1 MKIMI
6 LENVEFESRSF
17 EKGQTV
23 LLDSN
28 SAKRLCDT
36 GSASPEDTNRSV
48 GLSSSNVEAPQKREK
63 K

>member
-1 MKIMI
+1 MKIII

-17 EKGQTV
+17 EKGQIV

-28 SAKRLCDT
+28 TAKRLCDT
-36 GSASPEDTNRSV
+36 GSASPEDTNRAV
-48 GLSSSNVEAPQKREK
+48 GLSSSNVKPPTKREK

>member
-6 LENVEFESRSF
+6 LDNVEFEGRAF
-17 EKGQTV
+17 EKGTV
-23 LLDSN
+23 VLMDSN

-36 GSASPEDTNRSV
+36 GKAFPDDTNRSV
-48 GLSSSNVEAPQKREK
+48 GLKSSNVEAPTKREK

>member
-1 MKIMI
+1 MKIII

-17 EKGQTV
+17 EKGQIV

-28 SAKRLCDT
+28 TAKRLCDT
-36 GSASPEDTNRSV
+36 GKASPEDTNRSV
-48 GLSSSNVEAPQKREK
+48 GLDSSNVEAPQKREK

>member
-1 MKIMI
+1 MKIII

-23 LLDSN
+23 LMTAN
-28 SAKRLCDT
+28 EAKRLCLT
-36 GSASPEDTNRSV
+36 GKATMEETNRSV
-48 GLSSSNVEAPQKREK
+48 GLESSDVEAPNKRGK

>member
-6 LENVEFESRSF
+6 LENGDFESRSF

-28 SAKRLCDT
+28 TAKRLCDT
-36 GSASPEDTNRSV
+36 GKATPEDTNRSV
-48 GLSSSNVEAPQKREK
+48 GLDNSNVEPPQKRGK

>member
-6 LENVEFESRSF
+6 LENVKFEGRSF
-17 EKGQTV
+17 KKGDKI
-23 LLDSN
+23 LMNSN
-28 SAKRLCDT
+28 EAKRLCDT

-48 GLSSSNVEAPQKREK
+48 GLESSNVEAPQKREK

>member
-1 MKIMI
+1 MKIII

-17 EKGQTV
+17 EKGQIV

-36 GSASPEDTNRSV
+36 GKASPEDTNRSV
-48 GLSSSNVEAPQKREK
+48 GLKSSNVEPPIKRGK
-63 K
+63 N

>member
-6 LENVEFESRSF
+6 LENVDFESRSF

-28 SAKRLCDT
+28 TAKRLCDT
-36 GSASPEDTNRSV
+36 GKATPEDTNRSV
-48 GLSSSNVEAPQKREK
+48 GLDSSNVEPPQKRGK

>member
-6 LENVEFESRSF
+6 LDNVEFEGRTF

-23 LLDSN
+23 LMDSN
-28 SAKRLCDT
+28 TAKRLCDT

-48 GLSSSNVEAPQKREK
+48 GLSSSNVEAPTKREK

>member
-1 MKIMI
+1 MKILI
-6 LENVEFESRSF
+6 LENVDFESRSF

-28 SAKRLCDT
+28 TAKRLCDT
-36 GSASPEDTNRSV
+36 GKATPEDTNRSV
-48 GLSSSNVEAPQKREK
+48 GLDNSNVEPPQKRGK

>member
-1 MKIMI
+1 MKIII

-23 LLDSN
+23 LMTSN
-28 SAKRLCDT
+28 EAKRLCLT
-36 GSASPEDTNRSV
+36 GKATMEDTNRSV
-48 GLSSSNVEAPQKREK
+48 GLESSDVEAPNKRGK

>member
-1 MKIMI
+1 MKIII
-6 LENVEFESRSF
+6 LENVEFESRAF
-17 EKGQTV
+17 EKGQIV

-36 GSASPEDTNRSV
+36 GKASPEDTNRRV
-48 GLSSSNVEAPQKREK
+48 GLKSSNVEAPTKREK

>member
-1 MKIMI
+1 MKIII

-23 LLDSN
+23 LMTSDE
-28 SAKRLCDT
+28 AKRLCKT
-36 GSASPEDTNRSV
+36 GKATMEDTNRSV
-48 GLSSSNVEAPQKREK
+48 GLGSSNVEAPYKRGK

>member
-1 MKIMI
+1 MRIII
-6 LENVEFESRSF
+6 LDNVEFEGRTF

-48 GLSSSNVEAPQKREK
+48 GLESSNVEAPQKREK